1 VYPIGLTLL
10 SILIP
15 VFNEEE
21 FIQAVLDRVLDAPL
35 PQTTHEH
42 DREIIVVDDASTDG
56 TPEAI
61 EAFLRDHPDAP
72 IRLYRHERNQG
83 KGAAVRTALEHAS
96 GEFTI
101 IQDGDLEYDPR
112 EYGKLLA
119 PLLSGDAD
127 AVYGSRFV
135 VAGERRVLYYWH
147 SLANRFLTTVCNVFA
162 DLNLTDIETCYK
174 VFRTPLIQSIPIFSN
189 RFGIEPEITV
199 KLSRRQAR
207 IYEVPITYHGRTY
220 DEGKKIGLGDAFA
233 ALGVLVRA
241 RFSGHIYKDEGP
253 AILHVLSNA
262 NRFNRW
268 MADTV
273 APYLGPTVL
282 ELCAGMGNLSRLLS
296 PRRRRYV
303 ATDIDEEHLARL
315 RSRLAHRPNLETAL
329 CDLMKPEDFTPF
341 HGQMDSVV
349 CLNVVE
355 HIPHDLTG
363 LRNIYSA
370 LRPGGRAVVLV
381 PQGQA
386 VYGTLD
392 VALGHVQRYSKKEL
406 HEKMSQCGFKV
417 ERVLEFNRIT
427 YPGWFVNGRIMK
439 KRTFSRFQLSVF
451 DSLVPVWRRID
462 RLLPWPPTSVIAIG
476 VKE

>member
-1 VYPIGLTLL
+1 LTLL
-10 SILIP
+10 SVVIP
-15 VFNEEE
+15 VYNEEE
-21 FIQAVLDRVLDAPL
+21 FIQAVLKRVLAAPL
-35 PQTTHEH
+35 PETGHQQ
-42 DREIIVVDDASTDG
+42 DRELIVVDDASTDG
-56 TPEAI
+56 TGEAI
-61 EAFLRDHPDAP
+61 DAFLRDRPGAP
-72 IRLYRHERNQG
+72 IRMVRHERNRG
-83 KGAAVRTALEHAS
+83 KGAAVRTGLEHAT

-119 PLLSGDAD
+119 PLLAGDAD
-127 AVYGSRFV
+127 VVYGSRFV

-147 SLANRFLTTVCNVFA
+147 SLANRFLTTVCNICA

-174 VFRTPLIQSIPIFSN
+174 VFRTPLIRSIPIFSD

-199 KLSRRQAR
+199 KLARRQAR

-220 DEGKKIGLGDAFA
+220 EEGKKIGFKDAIA
-233 ALGVLVRA
+233 AMAVLIRA
-241 RFSGHIYKDEGP
+241 SLSGNIYKDEGP

-273 APYLGPTVL
+273 SPYLGPSVL
-282 ELCAGMGNLSRLLS
+282 ELGAGMGNLSRLLS

-315 RSRLAHRPNLETAL
+315 RSRLAHRPNLETAV
-329 CDLMKPEDFTPF
+329 CDLMRPEDFAPF
-341 HGQMDSVV
+341 QGQMDSVV

-392 VALGHVQRYSKKEL
+392 VALGHVQRYSRKEL
-406 HEKMSQCGFKV
+406 QEKMTQCGFKV
-417 ERVLEFNRIT
+417 ERVLEFNRAT
-427 YPGWFVNGRIMK
+427 YPGWFVNGRILK

-451 DSLVPVWRRID
+451 DSMVPVWRRID
-462 RLLPWPPTSVIAIG
+462 KILPWPPTSVIGIG
-476 VKE
+476 VRE